1 MQATDGLQRLCR
13 LIDAFESL
21 QLKLYELMSHRWNA
35 LVLSRPGDA
44 ALLVPREQE
53 LLAQLQRK
61 TLEREEFLRSIP
73 HPSIDSLSLLDVA
86 RAWGQEPLVERA
98 AKLRQQAGEIQ
109 KLSWTMWILTQR
121 GIRHLDLIV
130 DAVARGGAMAP
141 TYDGP
146 PGTGN
151 VMRTQSALLDVSL

>member
-1 MQATDGLQRLCR
+1 MQARDGLQRLSR
-13 LIDAFESL
+13 LIDAFESI
-21 QLKLYELMSHRWNA
+21 QLKLHELMSLRWNA
-35 LVLSRPGDA
+35 LVLSRPSDA

-53 LLAQLQRK
+53 LLAQLRK
-61 TLEREEFLRSIP
+61 KTSEREEFLRSLP
-73 HPSIDSLSLLDVA
+73 HQSADSLTLLDVA
-86 RAWGQEPLVERA
+86 RTWGEEALVERA
-98 AKLRQQAGEIQ
+98 AKLRRQAAEIQ